1 MSGNRKICIIG
12 SGAAGAFCAYLL
24 KSEKPVL
31 YDISEPLRTI
41 LPTGGG
47 RCNLSH
53 AEYDVKDLVKNYPR
67 GEKFLYSV
75 FSRFGIYET
84 LSLFEELGIKTYT
97 QENGRIFPES
107 NSSKEVRNT
116 LLNKIN
122 NLNFKKEKV
131 LDIKALSN
139 RYEIITEK
147 SKELYDVVV
156 IAIGGH
162 WGYSVLKNIDI
173 KIVPP
178 KPSLVG
184 LKTKENFKNISGVVL
199 KNIKSKDC
207 DIFDDVLFTHF
218 GISGPLTYTLSSIYA
233 RKNFPYILSF
243 DLYPFDY
250 DLQNEL
256 NSNPHKD
263 IKNILSE
270 LLPKN
275 FVKYFLENLNIDSDM
290 KAHMVNGETRDRI
303 CKLLHDFK
311 VEIIGTDKGEETVTA
326 GGVDLN
332 EVIPQTLM
340 SKKYNNLYFCGEV
353 LDIDGF
359 CGGFNLQNAWSTAY
373 VVSQSILN
381 G

>member
-12 SGAAGAFCAYLL
+12 SGASGALCAYFL
-24 KSEKPVL
+24 KDEKPVL

-75 FSRFGIYET
+75 FSRFGVYET
-84 LSLFEELGIKTYT
+84 VSLFEELGVKTYT
-97 QENGRIFPES
+97 QDNGRIFPVS
-107 NSSKEVRNT
+107 DSSKDVRNA
-116 LLNKIN
+116 LLNKIKH
-122 NLNFKKEKV
+122 LCFKKEKV
-131 LDIKALSN
+131 L
-139 RYEIITEK
+139 EILPSFGGFEIVTTK
-147 SKELYDVVV
+147 NKEFFDVVIV
-156 IAIGGH
+156 AVGGH
-162 WGYSVLKNIDI
+162 SGYSLLKGLDI

-184 LKTKENFKNISGVVL
+184 LKTKEKFKDISGVVL
-199 KNIKSKDC
+199 KGIRVKDY
-207 DIFDDVLFTHF
+207 DISDDLLFTHF
-218 GISGPLTYTLSSIYA
+218 GISGPLTYTLSSVNA
-233 RKNFPYILSF
+233 RKNFPYTISF
-243 DLYPFDY
+243 DLCPFDF

-256 NSNPHKD
+256 NTNSHKD
-263 IKNILSE
+263 IKNILSG

-275 FVKYFLENLNIDSDM
+275 FIKYFLEKLNIAPDL
-290 KAHMVNGETRDRI
+290 KAHMVDGGTRDRI
-303 CKLLHDFK
+303 LTALHYFK
-311 VEIIGTDKGEETVTA
+311 VEITGTDKGEETVTA

-332 EVIPQTLM
+332 EIIPQTLM
-340 SKKYNNLYFCGEV
+340 SKKYKNLYFCGEV

-373 VVSQSILN
+373 VVSQSVLN
-381 G
+381 N